1 MNSFRLIPEKIFIRI
16 SDGPCSLDYSKMK
29 TPEGSWSDPS
39 ADELV
44 LRHRIYGGTSSSSS
58 PQLSKPQLFMNQI
71 SEPIAGAPHLAREH
85 VDSLHQNAHS
95 SLMFGKNNVVIDMVC
110 MCMNISI

>member
-1 MNSFRLIPEKIFIRI
+1 
-16 SDGPCSLDYSKMK
+16 MK
-29 TPEGSWSDPS
+29 TPEASWTDPP

-58 PQLSKPQLFMNQI
+58 SPQLNKPQLFVSQV
-71 SEPIAGAPHLAREH
+71 SEPISSAPQLAREH

-95 SLMFGKNNVVIDMVC
+95 SLMFGKNNVVIDMV
-110 MCMNISI
+110 